1 MPRIRHLFAIV
12 LLAALPLAGAAR
24 LRPADAEARRPALA
38 GAPERD
44 PILFV
49 HGWRGNRGQWRPMIE
64 RFKADG
70 WTDAELYAW
79 TFDTGESNAV
89 AAARISA
96 RVDQILAATRA
107 ARVDVVTHSMG
118 ALSSRYYLKHLRS
131 AGKVDAWVSL
141 GGPNHGTT
149 TAHLCFSAACREMRP
164 GSPFLA
170 ALNEGDETPGE
181 PRYATWWS
189 PCDEVVDPDSS
200 VLLDGA
206 ANHQTECITH
216 LDFFRDAAVY
226 RAVRDFVSGEG
237 RQVSR

>member
-1 MPRIRHLFAIV
+1 MLRIHRPVVFAL
-12 LLAALPLAGAAR
+12 LLAALPLAASSSGSPVRLDAQRPATAGAA
-24 LRPADAEARRPALA
+24 A
-38 GAPERD
+38 RD

-49 HGWRGNRGQWRPMIE
+49 HGWRGDRAQWRAMMA

-70 WTDAELYAW
+70 WSDAELYAW
-79 TFDTGESNAV
+79 TFDTGQPNAA

-96 RVDQILAATRA
+96 RVDQILVATRA
-107 ARVDVVTHSMG
+107 RRVDIVTHSMG
-118 ALSSRYYLKHLRS
+118 ALATRYYLKHLRS

-149 TAHLCFSAACREMRP
+149 VAELCFSPACREMRL

-170 ALNEGDETPGE
+170 ALNEGDETPGA

-189 PCDEVVDPDSS
+189 PCDEVIDPDSS

-206 ANHQTECITH
+206 ANHQTACIGH

-226 RAVRDFVSGEG
+226 RAVRDFVS
-237 RQVSR
+237 R